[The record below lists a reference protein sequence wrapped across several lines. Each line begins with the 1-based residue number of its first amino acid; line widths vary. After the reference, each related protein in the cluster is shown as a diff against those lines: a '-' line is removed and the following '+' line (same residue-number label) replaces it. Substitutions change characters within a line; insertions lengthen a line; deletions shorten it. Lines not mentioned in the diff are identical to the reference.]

1 MKIQHIVAISAVA
14 LSVPFTSCSNFSPTN
29 TYKENQIGV
38 AQEAVEGTVV
48 DVSRVNITA
57 NSNSTGTALGA
68 VMCGLTGGI
77 LGGGKAS
84 LATAAGG
91 VAVGAL
97 AGNQLSKAVN
107 NTDGLRITVRIDR
120 SKKTIVV
127 VQELDKRNPIQVG
140 QRVQVLMG
148 GSSSRVIPIY

>member
-1 MKIQHIVAISAVA
+1 
-14 LSVPFTSCSNFSPTN
+14 
-29 TYKENQIGV
+29 
-38 AQEAVEGTVV
+38 
-48 DVSRVNITA
+48 
-57 NSNSTGTALGA
+57 
-68 VMCGLTGGI
+68 
-77 LGGGKAS
+77 
-84 LATAAGG
+84 
-91 VAVGAL
+91 L